1 MAPRRSGG
9 GGTGYSNALCPDA
22 FNTPYAQ
29 AALAFVVLFLVL
41 YAGIFISTFFIR
53 KKSGA
58 GKKLIG
64 VPFLVALFLQ
74 VM

>member
-9 GGTGYSNALCPDA
+9 GGTYYSNASCTHA
-22 FNTPYAQ
+22 FTTPYAQ

-41 YAGIFISTFFIR
+41 YTVIFISTFFIR

-64 VPFLVALFLQ
+64 VPFVVALFLQ

>member
-9 GGTGYSNALCPDA
+9 GGTGYSNASCPDA

-41 YAGIFISTFFIR
+41 YTGIFISTFFIR

-64 VPFLVALFLQ
+64 VPFVVALFLQ